1 MRASAGRYPLK
12 CHPMDNAQSFLVVDD
27 HPMIRLAMADALR
40 ARFPELRVESR
51 GSAEDALELL
61 KVELKKSKK
70 ILWWVLIDLGLPG
83 LGGLAAIRHVL
94 ELGPQIKII
103 TISGSDDELQVGACL
118 GAGSTAFISKGAPME
133 DMIALVSLAVDGSL
147 QIGAW
152 LTSSGAADSASIR
165 RIALTDR
172 QLQVLSMICEGNSN
186 KQIADSLGIT
196 EITAKSHV
204 GAIFRE
210 LQVVSRTQAV
220 LVAQRLGLF
229 TNKT

>member
-1 MRASAGRYPLK
+1 MGLAGCYPLK
-12 CHPMDNAQSFLVVDD
+12 CSPMDNAQSFLVVDD

-40 ARFPELRVESR
+40 SRFPDMRVESR
-51 GSAEDALELL
+51 GSAEDALDLL
-61 KVELKKSKK
+61 KAELKKSKK
-70 ILWWVLIDLGLPG
+70 TLWWVLIDLGLPG

-118 GAGSTAFISKGAPME
+118 GAGSTAFISKGAAME
-133 DMIALVSLAVDGSL
+133 DMIALVSRAVDGSL
-147 QIGAW
+147 QSGAW
-152 LTSSGAADSASIR
+152 LTSSGAADSAAIR

>member
-1 MRASAGRYPLK
+1 
-12 CHPMDNAQSFLVVDD
+12 MDTAQSFLVVDD

-40 ARFPELRVESR
+40 SRFPDLRVESR
-51 GSAEDALELL
+51 SSAEDALELL
-61 KVELKKSKK
+61 KAELKKSKK
-70 ILWWVLIDLGLPG
+70 MLWWVLIDLGLPG

-94 ELGPQIKII
+94 ALGPQVKII

-133 DMIALVSLAVDGSL
+133 DMIALVSRAVDGSL
-147 QIGAW
+147 QSGGW
-152 LTSSGAADSASIR
+152 LTSSGPADSAAIR

-172 QLQVLSMICEGNSN
+172 QIQVLSMICEGNSN

-210 LQVVSRTQAV
+210 LHVVSRTQAV